1 VIRPVVAALVP
12 SAGSAKIGAW
22 HKRLYNPPILSVSN
36 SGVAAPSLFKLGFF
50 TSDLTGHGIPRVFY
64 QANKMLGRLFRL
76 HAKQR
81 SRRRVEP
88 EPQTEWQSAKMPRLQ
103 GSDCKQCRSFYRD
116 RLMRWQ
122 VGMII
127 AWAMAMAPP
136 AFAGNDHGVSST
148 VSEEPPRFDFAL
160 ETAYLFGAIN
170 PPADYRISANFLT
183 ARIRWGDYLDRRGF
197 FRGYNQV
204 YLSFLAEPIIRG
216 IENHYFGMNLGLRY
230 NFVRPG
236 SRIVP
241 YFSGGLG
248 LGLID
253 SQPERFGG
261 QGQDFTFNVLSAAG
275 LSYQFSDRFSGQLG
289 VLYQHFSNA
298 GQTDPN
304 PSLNLF
310 GPQIGFTFS
319 F

>member
-1 VIRPVVAALVP
+1 MNGA
-12 SAGSAKIGAW
+12 IGQVRCRGTW
-22 HKRLYNPPILSVSN
+22 P
-36 SGVAAPSLFKLGFF
+36 
-50 TSDLTGHGIPRVFY
+50 TGC
-64 QANKMLGRLFRL
+64 N
-76 HAKQR
+76 QR
-81 SRRRVEP
+81 
-88 EPQTEWQSAKMPRLQ
+88 A
-103 GSDCKQCRSFYRD
+103 DCKQCRSFYRD
-116 RLMRWQ
+116 RLMRWR
-122 VGMII
+122 VPMII
-127 AWAMAMAPP
+127 AVAAATASFAP
-136 AFAGNDHGVSST
+136 AGTESSVNST
-148 VSEEPPRFDFAL
+148 VAQEPPRFDFAL

-170 PPADYRISANFLT
+170 PPANYEISANFLT
-183 ARIRWGDYLDRRGF
+183 ARVRWGNYLDRAGF

-216 IENHYFGMNLGLRY
+216 IENHYFGMNLGFRY

-248 LGLID
+248 LGFID

-261 QGQDFTFNVLSAAG
+261 QGQDFTFNILSSAG

-289 VLYQHFSNA
+289 VLYQHLSNA

-310 GPQIGFTFS
+310 GPQVGFMFS